1 MHIGNRYSV
10 NICNDLENNV
20 VELIVRWFCRLFWR
34 KFSQRSETQSESS
47 IISKKS
53 FIAKIV
59 KNFESLTICTKR
71 FIENVWLNA
80 PLGILLEKSF
90 WRSHFLFTLSW
101 RWSRSYRYQSIDL
114 LCRSVDWFLYFIL
127 FLYIALFVSG
137 FSIMKELKLNSSFT
151 RFIKK
156 KKSIPFVII

>member
-80 PLGILLEKSF
+80 PLGILSKSP
-90 WRSHFLFTLSW
+90 SEEVTSCLLF
-101 RWSRSYRYQSIDL
+101 RDGGPDHIDTSPL
-114 LCRSVDWFLYFIL
+114 ICSAGQWTGFCIL
-127 FLYIALFVSG
+127 FYFCILLYLSLVSP
-137 FSIMKELKLNSSFT
+137 LW
-151 RFIKK
+151 
-156 KKSIPFVII
+156 KS